1 MSSFAALNSPIGRK
15 VLTGITGIALVLFVI
30 AHMAGNLLY
39 LFGPQAYNLYA
50 RKLMSLGGVFYAIE
64 ILLALC
70 FLLHAYLGIVI
81 TIRNRRARPQDYKQ
95 FRSAG
100 RPSRLSLSSRT
111 MILTGVIILIF
122 LVLHLNSFKFGTYYT
137 VEINGEEM
145 RDLYRLMSEK
155 FQHPLYAFGYPIVM
169 ILLGLHLRHGVWS
182 AFQSLTLTSRK
193 LIAVLYPLGLILGI
207 GVAVGFIVV
216 PLYIYF

>member
-1 MSSFAALNSPIGRK
+1 MSLFAALNSPVGRK
-15 VLTGITGIALVLFVI
+15 ILTGVTGIGLVLFVI
-30 AHMAGNLLY
+30 AHMAGNLSY
-39 LFGPQAYNLYA
+39 LFGAEAYNLYA
-50 RKLMSLGGVFYAIE
+50 HKLMSLGGLFYAIE

-81 TIRNRRARPQDYKQ
+81 TIRNRQARPDGYKQ
-95 FRSAG
+95 FKSAG
-100 RPSRLSLSSRT
+100 GASRLSWSSRS
-111 MILTGVIILIF
+111 MIVTGVIILIF
-122 LVLHLNSFKFGTYYT
+122 LVLHLNSFKFGTYYS
-137 VEINGEEM
+137 VEINGEQM

-155 FQHPLYAFGYPIVM
+155 FQDPIYAFGYPAVM

-182 AFQSLTLTSRK
+182 AFQSLTLSNPK
-193 LIAVLYPLGLILGI
+193 LSAILYPLGLILGT